1 MTKLTVDGEDE
12 EPIGF
17 RVFME
22 TLSGVRKSL
31 EDVYM
36 IELDMQKPRPER
48 IEQVA
53 FALATLEYLESSFSD
68 RYDMAMNEYNVR
80 RYGEQELG

>member
-1 MTKLTVDGEDE
+1 MTSNE
-12 EPIGF
+12 EARIGF
-17 RVFME
+17 DSFME
-22 TLSGVRKSL
+22 AMKQVSGSL

-68 RYDMAMNEYNVR
+68 RYDTAMNDYNVKE
-80 RYGEQELG
+80 YGEQNDSQELG